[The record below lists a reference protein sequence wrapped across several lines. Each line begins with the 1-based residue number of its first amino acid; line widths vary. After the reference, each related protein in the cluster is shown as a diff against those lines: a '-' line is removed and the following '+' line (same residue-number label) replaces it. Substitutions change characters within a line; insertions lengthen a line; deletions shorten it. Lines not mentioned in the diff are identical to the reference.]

1 MCMKRMLDHVQ
12 TQALLAAHGAEIRVK
27 PEAEREVRGQG
38 VPKPSTAEEI
48 QTHNLTHEPYQ
59 QWCELCVM
67 HRGRQDPHVKS
78 SHEDS
83 GHSVLYDRG
92 TQLIHVI
99 PTLQKGGKSLQYLV
113 TEFVRF
119 IMHSQ
124 HKELALRSDLEPSN
138 LALADS
144 VRKTCRGLG
153 ITFHHEPITSVNI
166 NPMVLWSLHVNRF
179 V

>member
-12 TQALLAAHGAEIRVK
+12 TQTLLAAHGAEVRFK
-27 PEAEREVRGQG
+27 SEAEREVRGQG
-38 VPKPSTAEEI
+38 VPKPSTDEEV

-78 SHEDS
+78 LHEHS
-83 GHSVLYDRG
+83 GHSVLSYDFLFCSRMPG
-92 TQLIHVI
+92 EDDKQTCLVLHDRDKHVI

-119 IMHSQ
+119 ITHTQ
-124 HKELALRSDLEPSN
+124 HKELAPSI
-138 LALADS
+138 
-144 VRKTCRGLG
+144 R
-153 ITFHHEPITSVNI
+153 P
-166 NPMVLWSLHVNRF
+166 
-179 V
+179 